1 MTELE
6 KAESNIRIT
15 HCIQSMRLILE
26 HTDNI
31 QMIDKIIS
39 GCGFVITL
47 GKKRKDLIKKK
58 AKQINS

>member
-6 KAESNIRIT
+6 KAESNNKIT
-15 HCIQSMRLILE
+15 YCIQSMRLILE
-26 HTDNI
+26 HTDEI
-31 QMIDKIIS
+31 KMIDKIIS